1 MAGGYAGRGI
11 GQSIFAI
18 SNFIGVGFAAWL
30 TLRVLQTKSNLAV
43 ALGLVFAVV
52 LWGGNNTGT
61 KLLVAQWPPSFTGGT
76 RFLCAGLILLG
87 VLRATKWLGEHHVP
101 PRELRRPLW
110 VRGGLSLAGYIVA
123 FNWAV
128 RYTSPSHVA
137 LYLGAAPV
145 WALIWEVVT
154 GHSRFNLRRV
164 AAALLALLGVFLLVR
179 PALQATSLQFSGEVL
194 GLVASVLWVNYGRQ
208 CRALASTLSGAE
220 VSAQTM
226 WRAGVW
232 LLPVSVLEFNERGLP
247 FTWQLGAIHLYCILA
262 GGVIAFAIWN
272 NALRHWPTS
281 QVLLFNNLIPLSTM
295 TWAHFWLGE
304 PVTSTFWIAML
315 LVAAGVVLGHA
326 NLRGRTTTTATAPLE

>member
-1 MAGGYAGRGI
+1 MP
-11 GQSIFAI
+11 SPPIF
-18 SNFIGVGFAAWL
+18 VGSPWATRL
-30 TLRVLQTKSNLAV
+30 TLRVLQSKSNFTV
-43 ALGLVFAVV
+43 AAGLVFAIG

-145 WALIWEVVT
+145 WALLWEALAGESKLT
-154 GHSRFNLRRV
+154 PRRL
-164 AAALLALLGVFLLVR
+164 AAALLALGGVFVLLW
-179 PALQATSLQFSGEVL
+179 PALKATSLELTGEVL
-194 GLVASVLWVNYGRQ
+194 GLSASVLWTNYGRQ
-208 CRALASTLSGAE
+208 CRALATTLSGAE

-232 LLPVSVLEFNERGLP
+232 LLPVGLLEVAQHGLP
-247 FTWQLGAIHLYCILA
+247 FEWRLGAIHLYCILA

-272 NALRHWPTS
+272 NALRRWPTS

-295 TWAHFWLGE
+295 VWAHFWLGE
-304 PVTSTFWIAML
+304 PVTATFWAAMVL
-315 LVAAGVVLGHA
+315 IAAGVALGQTNFQRPA
-326 NLRGRTTTTATAPLE
+326 AAPATTLPE

>member
-1 MAGGYAGRGI
+1 ML
-11 GQSIFAI
+11 QS
-18 SNFIGVGFAAWL
+18 
-30 TLRVLQTKSNLAV
+30 KSNLAV
-43 ALGLVFAVV
+43 AAGLVFAVA

-61 KLLVAQWPPSFTGGT
+61 KLLVARWPPSFTGGT
-76 RFLCAGLILLG
+76 RFFCAGLILLG

-101 PRELRRPLW
+101 PSELRRPLW

-137 LYLGAAPV
+137 LYLGASPV
-145 WALIWEVVT
+145 WALLWEAFA
-154 GHSRFNLRRV
+154 GQSRLTWRRV
-164 AAALLALLGVFLLVR
+164 GAALLALGGVFVLLW
-179 PALQATSLQFSGEVL
+179 PALKATSLQLTGEVL
-194 GLVASVLWVNYGRQ
+194 GLTASVLWVNYGRQ
-208 CRALASTLSGAE
+208 CRSLATTLSGAE

-232 LLPVSVLEFNERGLP
+232 LLPVGAVEVAQHGLP
-247 FTWQLGAIHLYCILA
+247 FTWQLGAIQLYCILA

-295 TWAHFWLGE
+295 TWSHCWLGE
-304 PVTSTFWIAML
+304 PVTSTFWIAMV
-315 LVAAGVVLGHA
+315 LVAAGVVLGQA
-326 NLRGRTTTTATAPLE
+326 SFRKSATAEAPAPSE

>member
-1 MAGGYAGRGI
+1 MLQSKSNFAVAAGLL
-11 GQSIFAI
+11 FAI
-18 SNFIGVGFAAWL
+18 
-30 TLRVLQTKSNLAV
+30 
-43 ALGLVFAVV
+43 V

-61 KLLVAQWPPSFTGGT
+61 KLLVTQWPPSFTGGT

-87 VLRATKWLGEHHVP
+87 VLRATRWLGEHHVP

-110 VRGGLSLAGYIVA
+110 IRGGLSLAAYIVA

-145 WALIWEVVT
+145 WALLWETVA
-154 GHSRFNLRRV
+154 GESRLTLRRIT
-164 AAALLALLGVFLLVR
+164 AALLALGGVFVLLW
-179 PALQATSLQFSGEVL
+179 PALKTTSLQLTGEVL
-194 GLVASVLWVNYGRQ
+194 GLSASVLWTNYGRQ
-208 CRALASTLSGAE
+208 CRQLAATLSGAE

-232 LLPVSVLEFNERGLP
+232 LLPVGSVEVLQHRLP
-247 FTWQLGAIHLYCILA
+247 FTWQLGAIQLYCILA
-262 GGVIAFAIWN
+262 GGVMAFAIWN

-304 PVTSTFWIAML
+304 PVTATFWAAMV
-315 LVAAGVVLGHA
+315 LVAAGVILGQA
-326 NLRGRTTTTATAPLE
+326 NFQKSAVGSTSTPPE